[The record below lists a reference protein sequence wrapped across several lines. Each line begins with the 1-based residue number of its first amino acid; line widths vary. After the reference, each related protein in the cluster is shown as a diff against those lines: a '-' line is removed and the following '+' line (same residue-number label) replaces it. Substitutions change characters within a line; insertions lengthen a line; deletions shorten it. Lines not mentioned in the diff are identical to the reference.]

1 MIKILN
7 KITKNQTIEANSLF
21 FYSIDKKEVKKKDFK
36 RLDEAIKFFETA
48 GVDARG
54 KLIITFSGYMDNPLE
69 IYQINEIRDY
79 VKKLYQKHSNLFYF
93 LSDYMT
99 ANQYIWLCL
108 CNIQVTKTLSNP
120 SMKASG
126 FNIEENFFLINSVYD
141 SFINYADSIFDYS
154 YESSLLLSSVVFLD
168 VDTIVQF
175 RKNKW
180 YLSWCKPYQDKYK
193 GGFVLCKIICQLI

>member
-79 VKKLYQKHSNLFYF
+79 VKKLYQKHSNLFTSY
-93 LSDYMT
+93 
-99 ANQYIWLCL
+99 
-108 CNIQVTKTLSNP
+108 
-120 SMKASG
+120 
-126 FNIEENFFLINSVYD
+126 LI
-141 SFINYADSIFDYS
+141 I
-154 YESSLLLSSVVFLD
+154 
-168 VDTIVQF
+168 
-175 RKNKW
+175 
-180 YLSWCKPYQDKYK
+180 
-193 GGFVLCKIICQLI
+193 

>member
-1 MIKILN
+1 
-7 KITKNQTIEANSLF
+7 
-21 FYSIDKKEVKKKDFK
+21 
-36 RLDEAIKFFETA
+36 
-48 GVDARG
+48 
-54 KLIITFSGYMDNPLE
+54 MDN
-69 IYQINEIRDY
+69 
-79 VKKLYQKHSNLFYF
+79 NLFYF

-141 SFINYADSIFDYS
+141 SFVNYADSIFDYS

-175 RKNKW
+175 RKNK
-180 YLSWCKPYQDKYK
+180 
-193 GGFVLCKIICQLI
+193 